1 MCTSVLYFGGGAST
15 GKGLAPLQ
23 VSQPKPPPLGVMEFW
38 GGGRVGGPSGV
49 LSVHLLQVVFGTLL
63 GPLGIQLGLQQKCN
77 PSTDSEKEHWTG
89 GRRGA

>member
-1 MCTSVLYFGGGAST
+1 M
-15 GKGLAPLQ
+15 
-23 VSQPKPPPLGVMEFW
+23 
-38 GGGRVGGPSGV
+38 
-49 LSVHLLQVVFGTLL
+49 HLLQVVFGTLL